1 MSWECVAKIVAL
13 TLSCRFFIRGEP
25 PNKNAAK
32 YLSLRERDFESG
44 SLLPEGAVRYGRGSP
59 AHKSGV
65 FIRGFPPDKKTT
77 RQRNKR
83 EGLGMRA
90 TISATY

>member
-1 MSWECVAKIVAL
+1 MPHEHREHPTFIRRLIAL

-32 YLSLRERDFESG
+32 SLSLRERDFGSG
-44 SLLPEGAVRYGRGSP
+44 SLLPQG
-59 AHKSGV
+59 
-65 FIRGFPPDKKTT
+65 
-77 RQRNKR
+77 

-90 TISATY
+90 ISKSGMLPEHQYLILGI